1 MLVVDLDP
9 VLILVV
15 EAAVPAAPVMIL
27 NLDLDIMMVALV

>member
-15 EAAVPAAPVMIL
+15 EAAVPAVPVVLL
-27 NLDLDIMMVALV
+27 NLVLDIMMVALV